1 VVNRK
6 EEFLDVRL
14 EFYPLCFIERPFFA
28 DSVVNT
34 LPLLRKETRLWNKST
49 APNGL
54 QCRRAIA
61 FEQTS
66 VGLDTRFFCAG
77 YCREPALD
85 LLMHYRHPKWLMSR
99 RHRKA

>member
-1 VVNRK
+1 MNSR
-6 EEFLDVRL
+6 ERFLDVRL
-14 EFYPLCFIERPFFA
+14 EFYHLCLIERPFFA

-61 FEQTS
+61 FELTS
-66 VGLDTRFFCAG
+66 VGLDNRFFRVA
-77 YCREPALD
+77 YCRESALN
-85 LLMHYRHPKWLMSR
+85 LLMLYPHPNG
-99 RHRKA
+99 